1 MRKRAFL
8 LTCIIATITI
18 ITVSCGGGGGGD
30 SFVASGGIGGTGVVS
45 GASSGAI
52 EGFGS
57 VFVNGVEWK
66 TTGTEFE
73 IEGVGGFS
81 ENNLHEGMWV
91 KVEGTFDDNGTTGTA
106 TKIRFDDNLEGPISN
121 VTTSSSGSVKTLV
134 VMGQTAI
141 VEDGVTFFDNNDPTF
156 TFASLGPG
164 NVGNVVEISGF
175 TNFDGS
181 IRTTFI
187 EKKAADLATFLLTDD
202 LEIEGVVQ
210 NLAGNTFQINLLTI
224 DFTGVTPRN
233 GTLSD
238 GVLVEVKGNNLVGNT
253 LTATD
258 VEIKPVGLGLDDI
271 DKVEVEGFVT
281 DLDTGLETF
290 EVNGQLV
297 DYATAEFI
305 GGTEAE
311 LLDGIKIE
319 AEGPIIGGILV
330 AVTVK
335 YKDSVKFEANV
346 VTRDAGARTL
356 TLEGLPGITVQVDD
370 VLTEFEKVT
379 NLSGIDP
386 GDNLKIRG
394 RVSATGLGGTTVSAT
409 EIELKRTTSD
419 NRTIIQGT
427 VDSFS
432 EPADT
437 VTILGVVVDT
447 ITINDNDFKDDDVI
461 IGRDEFFRRLN
472 NGDLVKARLDLSS
485 GDWDQIEFE
494 D

>member
-18 ITVSCGGGGGGD
+18 ITVSCGGGGGD
-30 SFVASGGIGGTGVVS
+30 SFVAGGGIGGTGVVS

-181 IRTTFI
+181 IRITFI

-253 LTATD
+253 LAATD

-297 DYATAEFI
+297 DYATAKSI
-305 GGTEAE
+305 GGTKAE
-311 LLDGIKIE
+311 LLDGIKVE
-319 AEGPIIGGILV
+319 AEGPIVGGVLV
-330 AVTVK
+330 GVMVK
-335 YKDSVKFEANV
+335 YEDSVKFEANV
-346 VTRDAGARTL
+346 ATIDADA
-356 TLEGLPGITVQVDD
+356 
-370 VLTEFEKVT
+370 
-379 NLSGIDP
+379 
-386 GDNLKIRG
+386 
-394 RVSATGLGGTTVSAT
+394 
-409 EIELKRTTSD
+409 
-419 NRTIIQGT
+419 
-427 VDSFS
+427 
-432 EPADT
+432 
-437 VTILGVVVDT
+437 
-447 ITINDNDFKDDDVI
+447 
-461 IGRDEFFRRLN
+461 
-472 NGDLVKARLDLSS
+472 
-485 GDWDQIEFE
+485 
-494 D
+494 